1 MSLLPALLTSV
12 VLAGG
17 PAMRYSSSVRAETF
31 IRSENLTENVDSQ
44 VLMDLV
50 LTPRGQVIFY
60 TPRMEVKA
68 ILEPQM
74 LLRRGEDLE
83 VLTFLFLRGE
93 YQLARGVKVW
103 AMESMTYGS
112 FPFEDFRIP
121 EPTTDQG
128 QTLLDASQ
136 YMYSESLVGMDIT
149 GIRRTYIGIMGGVV
163 FNGLLDPTTISRP
176 LADRVTPAQFGP
188 EIRALALHALT
199 RRFTAGVHL
208 YGRDVDF
215 STDAYFTV
223 LQAMSVMQYKFHPL
237 INGKLEAG
245 VAVGKHRPQQ
255 LVEEDSGVV
264 LPAGEIRHPTG
275 ELSLTTPVPVGYHWP
290 VKAKLSARYVPF
302 VNAFTTAIFPRAEG
316 AFTLEWKGRREAQIN
331 LELTVAQAMT
341 GSGHRRDGEERL
353 SAKVQWPLTRST
365 AIVAS
370 GRLSRLRELL
380 IDDRPIYRWFLGA
393 GVVIRQD
400 NGRL

>member
-17 PAMRYSSSVRAETF
+17 PAMRYSSSLRAETF
-31 IRSENLTENVDSQ
+31 VRSENLTENVDSQ

-50 LTPRGQVIFY
+50 LTPRGQVILY

-74 LLRRGEDLE
+74 LLRRAEDLE
-83 VLTFLFLRGE
+83 VLTFFFLRGE
-93 YQLARGVKVW
+93 YQAARGVKVW
-103 AMESMTYGS
+103 ALESATYGS

-128 QTLLDASQ
+128 QSLLDASQ
-136 YMYSESLVGMDIT
+136 YLYSESLVGMDI
-149 GIRRTYIGIMGGVV
+149 
-163 FNGLLDPTTISRP
+163 NGLLDPTTIPRP
-176 LADRVTPAQFGP
+176 LATRVTPAQFGP

-199 RRFTAGVHL
+199 RRFTVGVHL

-215 STDAYFTV
+215 STNAYFTV
-223 LQAMSVMQYKFHPL
+223 LQAMPMLQYKIHPL
-237 INGKLEAG
+237 IDAKLEAG
-245 VAVGKHRPQQ
+245 VAVGKHRPQP
-255 LVEEDSGVV
+255 LVDEDVDRGVV
-264 LPAGEIRHPTG
+264 LPTGEFLHPTG
-275 ELSLTTPVPVGYHWP
+275 EFSLTTPVPVGRHWP

-302 VNAFTTAIFPRAEG
+302 VNAFSTAIFPRAEG
-316 AFTLEWKGRREAQIN
+316 AFAFEWKGRREAQIN
-331 LELTVAQAMT
+331 VELSVAQAMT
-341 GSGHRRDGEERL
+341 DSSHSRDGEERL

-370 GRLSRLRELL
+370 GRVSRLRELL
-380 IDDRPIYRWFLGA
+380 INDGPLVRWFLGA
-393 GVVIRQD
+393 GVMVRQE